1 VAISNASFGQVIRG
15 HFQCDSIACQNADSI
30 AAQPAREVGEDGTV
44 LIEQDAELAAREF
57 FNYSAGDFDAVFFA
71 HSPPKGDYTY

>member
-1 VAISNASFGQVIRG
+1 
-15 HFQCDSIACQNADSI
+15 
-30 AAQPAREVGEDGTV
+30 
-44 LIEQDAELAAREF
+44 LAAREF